1 MARVTKYKTR
11 LTEDGKVALE
21 KELSVNC
28 PEIERKLTSPDKV
41 DRLARDFLR
50 MHEEPEEHVYML
62 CLNNRNV
69 LTAVMDISYG
79 TVNSSLLHP
88 REVFQKALLANAV
101 SIILMHN
108 HPSGDAN
115 PSKEDIDTTKRIA
128 EAGKVVGV
136 EVLDHIVIGRYF
148 FSLKANG
155 LM

>member
-1 MARVTKYKTR
+1 MARLTRYRTR
-11 LTEDGKVALE
+11 LAEDGKVVLE

-28 PEIERKLTSPDKV
+28 PEIERKLNSPDKV
-41 DRLARDFLR
+41 DRVARDFLR
-50 MHEEPEEHVYML
+50 MHEEPEEYVYMF

-69 LTAVMDISYG
+69 LTGVLEVSHG

-101 SIILMHN
+101 SIILTHN
-108 HPSGDAN
+108 HPSGDPN
-115 PSKEDIDTTKRIA
+115 PSKEDIDMTKRLV

-136 EVLDHIVIGRYF
+136 DVLDHIVIGRVF